1 MSQPCKPLGCLK
13 QSPNREEA
21 RKTLQIQL
29 LLGPETGIADLQV
42 MTVDSD
48 GLIPELKVAGF
59 HTSNRYLLRVYE
71 GNLSIALGCTQI
83 YPHASRRVTDTCT

>member
-1 MSQPCKPLGCLK
+1 MVMSQPCKPLGCLK

-29 LLGPETGIADLQV
+29 LFGPETGIADLQV

-59 HTSNRYLLRVYE
+59 HISN
-71 GNLSIALGCTQI
+71 S
-83 YPHASRRVTDTCT
+83 